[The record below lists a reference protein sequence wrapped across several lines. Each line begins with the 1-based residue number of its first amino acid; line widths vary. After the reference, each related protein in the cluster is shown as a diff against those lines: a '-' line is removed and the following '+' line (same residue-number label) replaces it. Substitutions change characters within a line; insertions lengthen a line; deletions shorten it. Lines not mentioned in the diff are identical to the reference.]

1 MEHLFIESKVQ
12 STNNSKVSI
21 ISKKLLAQIVI
32 IGSWIILV
40 IFVIIQFLLILCVF
54 TKSVNMKTFQV

>member
-21 ISKKLLAQIVI
+21 ISKKLFAQIVI
-32 IGSWIILV
+32 IVSWVVLA
-40 IFVIIQFLLILCVF
+40 IFVII
-54 TKSVNMKTFQV
+54 